1 VLNINTKQ
9 ALRKEKMV
17 ELYPGSYFSCDTI
30 NKNKAEG
37 RLNVWRGFDVTVTVY
52 NKILYLQVDPCS
64 RVLRDESFLETMEA
78 DRRVLGLE

>member
-1 VLNINTKQ
+1 MI
-9 ALRKEKMV
+9 

-52 NKILYLQVDPCS
+52 NKFSTCRWIPAQECYEMSLSWKLWRQIGEYLDLN
-64 RVLRDESFLETMEA
+64 R
-78 DRRVLGLE
+78 